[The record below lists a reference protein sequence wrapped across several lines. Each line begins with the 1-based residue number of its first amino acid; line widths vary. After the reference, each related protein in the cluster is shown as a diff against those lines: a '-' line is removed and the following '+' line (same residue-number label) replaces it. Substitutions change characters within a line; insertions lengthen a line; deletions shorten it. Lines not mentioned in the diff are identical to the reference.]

1 MTARPGTARRLACD
15 PCFPRNGP
23 MDERL
28 ARVLIGTLSLAV
40 IGVVGLLMLVPRPA
54 DEAAVASALPRLNAI
69 LNGAS
74 AVALVVGWLC
84 IRRRRVV
91 AHQACMLTAF
101 ALSALFLVSYVLYHA
116 QAGSRPFTGQ
126 GWIRPVYFTLL
137 VSHIVLAAV
146 ILPLVLTTVYR
157 AWRGDFVRHVRIAR
171 WTLPLWLYVSV
182 TGVVVYGM
190 LYHLTR

>member
-1 MTARPGTARRLACD
+1 
-15 PCFPRNGP
+15 

-28 ARVLIGTLSLAV
+28 ARLVIGTLSLAV

-54 DEAAVASALPRLNAI
+54 DEAAVASTLPRLNAV
-69 LNGAS
+69 LNGTS
-74 AVALVVGWLC
+74 AMALGAGWLC
-84 IRRRRVV
+84 IRRRKVA

-101 ALSALFLVSYVLYHA
+101 ALSAVFLVSYVLYHA

-126 GWIRPVYFTLL
+126 GWIRPVYFALL
-137 VSHIVLAAV
+137 VSHIVLAMV
-146 ILPLVLTTVYR
+146 ILPLVFTTIYR
-157 AWRGDFVRHVRIAR
+157 AWRGDFGRHVRIAR

-190 LYHLTR
+190 LYHLTP

>member
-1 MTARPGTARRLACD
+1 
-15 PCFPRNGP
+15 
-23 MDERL
+23 MDERV
-28 ARVLIGTLSLAV
+28 ARVLIGTLSVAV

-74 AVALVVGWLC
+74 AVALVAGWLC
-84 IRRRRVV
+84 IRRRSVV

-146 ILPLVLTTVYR
+146 ILPLVLTTIYR
-157 AWRGDFVRHVRIAR
+157 AWRGDFGRHVRIAR